1 MVVFDVPSLT
11 EKAEPYKPGPQSAQ
25 SATAKTCRDRA
36 DARLFT
42 WGGRHNLHNG
52 EYREASTRDA
62 PPERHNP
69 GRIYEVRL

>member
-1 MVVFDVPSLT
+1 MLQTGAAERLERHGQNLPRPCRRPS
-11 EKAEPYKPGPQSAQ
+11 
-25 SATAKTCRDRA
+25 
-36 DARLFT
+36 FT

-69 GRIYEVRL
+69 GRIYEVRE